1 MFAFAIIGVALM
13 FLFPGGR
20 ADKYSYKSTQQS
32 STDDTSED
40 SQEVE
45 DTPSLSN
52 TLS

>member
-32 STDDTSED
+32 STDDTSNE
-40 SQEVE
+40 SREVA
-45 DTPSLSN
+45 TSPSLSN